1 MKTLRIALI
10 SLIAGL
16 PAAALAQIVPVTPG
30 VPATPPAAPVAAPP
44 AAPRPIVIPIGAD
57 GLPVLQAEPSA
68 DTGFFYD
75 DEVTGDEPEQEVY
88 EGQTPDVH
96 VVRTGDTL
104 WDICGYY
111 FNDSWQWPKVWGY
124 NAQIKDAHWIY
135 PGDAVRLLPAGAGG
149 AGGAATDAGGA
160 TSTVAKTTGAS
171 TDSDVDA
178 IAAGT
183 PGLPAKKFSISL
195 RQTAFVSEEELK
207 TSMTIAGS
215 NDDKTLMVSNDE
227 VYVKYDPAEPP
238 TVGKVYS
245 IFEVAKRVK
254 HPATGKQAGAY
265 VTVIGD
271 VEITSVRQ
279 DKFARGYLR
288 RTTGAIERGAK
299 IGPLARQFKTVDP
312 VVAKNDVQGVI
323 VAMFS
328 ENELIGYGDV
338 VFLDV
343 GADSGLEVG
352 NRMYVIRRGDMLR
365 TSLNHAGINDKRYP
379 ARILGELVV
388 VETGKTFAVA
398 VVTLTMEELGVSD
411 IVVTKTGQ

>member
-1 MKTLRIALI
+1 MKTLRIASF
-10 SLIAGL
+10 SLVIAVL
-16 PAAALAQIVPVTPG
+16 PGVALAQIQVTTPG
-30 VPATPPAAPVAAPP
+30 VPATPPAAPAAPP
-44 AAPRPIVIPIGAD
+44 PTAPKPIVIPIGAD
-57 GLPVLQAEPSA
+57 GRPILQAEPEA

-75 DEVTGDEPEQEVY
+75 DDVTGEAPEQEVY

-135 PGDAVRLLPAGAGG
+135 PGDAVRLLPEGASGASGAAGDAGART
-149 AGGAATDAGGA
+149 AAKPTGA
-160 TSTVAKTTGAS
+160 T

-178 IAAGT
+178 IAAST
-183 PGLPAKKFSISL
+183 PGLPAKKVALTL
-195 RQTAFVSEEELK
+195 RQTAFVSEEALK
-207 TSMTIAGS
+207 TSMTITGS

-245 IFEVAKRVK
+245 IYEVAKRVK
-254 HPATGKQAGAY
+254 HPKSGKQAGAY
-265 VTVIGD
+265 VTLLGD

-299 IGPLARQFKTVDP
+299 VGPLARQFKTVDP
-312 VVAKNDVQGVI
+312 VAAKSDVQGVI

-328 ENELIGYGDV
+328 QNELIGAGDV

-343 GADSGLEVG
+343 GADAGLEVG

-365 TSLNHAGINDKRYP
+365 TSLDHAGINDKRYP

-411 IVVTKTGQ
+411 IVVTQTGQ